1 MKTRPYQIVSTL
13 HNLHVYFKQN
23 NEFDKFDQDRHTL
36 QWVAASNLLGPTE
49 VWLLSKL
56 QGLITEVTGSFER
69 CRFHEG
75 AKAIDEF
82 IINHLSQTY
91 VPLTRNII
99 WDDSAE
105 NLDRRLAVYSVIGHV
120 LVQIDIML
128 HPLSPFTT
136 EYLYLT
142 CFGKKKSVL
151 LASWPQRD
159 EKLVNTTVESAFDTI
174 KEIVSLANAAR
185 NLAGLKRRWPV
196 KEVLICGPG
205 MKSLEVEGVSDALK
219 SQLNTGQYKLIEIAV
234 DSQLEKV
241 ASLLER
247 RMPVSVS
254 VELVRKSVAPRVKAD
269 IGKVV
274 QAFESADKLSLLN
287 SLRSGSYSL
296 AYDDK
301 GVELSASDVEVSYKA
316 AEGYSSSERDGLV
329 VFISTTRDKDLT
341 AKGLLRD
348 MARQLQQLRKERQ
361 YNPTEILNAAYV
373 ASLDGEE
380 IATLS
385 AMKDELTYLVRVK
398 SVEIGGRE
406 FKISVE

>member
-1 MKTRPYQIVSTL
+1 
-13 HNLHVYFKQN
+13 
-23 NEFDKFDQDRHTL
+23 
-36 QWVAASNLLGPTE
+36 
-49 VWLLSKL
+49 
-56 QGLITEVTGSFER
+56 
-69 CRFHEG
+69 
-75 AKAIDEF
+75 
-82 IINHLSQTY
+82 
-91 VPLTRNII
+91 
-99 WDDSAE
+99 
-105 NLDRRLAVYSVIGHV
+105 
-120 LVQIDIML
+120 
-128 HPLSPFTT
+128 
-136 EYLYLT
+136 
-142 CFGKKKSVL
+142 
-151 LASWPQRD
+151 
-159 EKLVNTTVESAFDTI
+159 
-174 KEIVSLANAAR
+174 
-185 NLAGLKRRWPV
+185 
-196 KEVLICGPG
+196 
-205 MKSLEVEGVSDALK
+205 MKSLEFEGVSDALK

-247 RMPVSVS
+247 KMPVSVS

-361 YNPTEILNAAYV
+361 YNPTGNTQRCVRCESRWRRDRDPV
-373 ASLDGEE
+373 G
-380 IATLS
+380 
-385 AMKDELTYLVRVK
+385 DE
-398 SVEIGGRE
+398 G
-406 FKISVE
+406 